1 MGQKKKIKDAYTDAE
16 FVAHILE
23 IKNVHT
29 VEDLEKVL
37 EHYRIYTGTI
47 QKYLHGEYECDE
59 VYYERQS
66 FARVFYGTVSHFT
79 KLAKRALFNK

>member
-1 MGQKKKIKDAYTDAE
+1 MCGVTIG
-16 FVAHILE
+16 E
-23 IKNVHT
+23 IKKNY
-29 VEDLEKVL
+29 VL
-37 EHYRIYTGTI
+37 PHHQLFMAYGKDFKRKIELAVDSDDI